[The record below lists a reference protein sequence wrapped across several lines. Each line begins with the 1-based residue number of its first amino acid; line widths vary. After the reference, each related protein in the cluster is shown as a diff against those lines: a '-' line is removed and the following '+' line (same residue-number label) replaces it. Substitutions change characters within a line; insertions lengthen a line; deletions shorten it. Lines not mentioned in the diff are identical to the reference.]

1 MSRKTSLLI
10 ALVITALL
18 AVACGGPSQ
27 EYQTG
32 DALLNETF
40 SDAAAWETFVSD
52 DSDLQVNDGVYR
64 IQTGPGGYIWGLNE
78 AEHTDVVM
86 EVTTNQLSSHANNGY
101 GIICRSDVS
110 NNGDGYYFLVSGDG
124 FYSIRKGEGDDV
136 NALVDWTESSAVN
149 EGQASN
155 KIRAVCIGNYLAMWV
170 NDEFVAETEDT
181 TYTSGFAGLAA
192 VAFDNGDVDVTFD
205 NLTISAASMTE

>member
-1 MSRKTSLLI
+1 MSKKISLFIVLI
-10 ALVITALL
+10 VTVLL

-27 EYQTG
+27 EYQAG
-32 DALLNETF
+32 DVLLNESF
-40 SDAAAWETFVSD
+40 SEANAWETFVSD

-86 EVTTNQLSSHANNGY
+86 EVTTNQLSTHANNGY
-101 GIICRSDVS
+101 GLICRSDVS

-136 NALVDWTESSAVN
+136 NPLVDWTESSAVN
-149 EGQASN
+149 DGQASN

-170 NDEFVAETEDT
+170 NDTFLAETEDT
-181 TYTSGFAGLAA
+181 AYTGGFAGLAA
-192 VAFDNGDVDVTFD
+192 VAFENGNADVTFD
-205 NLTISAASMTE
+205 DLTITTASLPE